1 MSHCRICG
9 ESYCK
14 KHSFLLGK
22 TRKLTEFSGSSP
34 PEIFVGRWNYPN
46 VYTGIL
52 SPEQYG
58 ETNILSSPEIWH
70 REKIQIPRILQFRNE
85 LIYGRTQSHIKKLQT
100 KFLSVLKEVAMTIY
114 SCFLEI

>member
-1 MSHCRICG
+1 MSRCRICG
-9 ESYCK
+9 EHHCK

-22 TRKLTEFSGSSP
+22 TRKLTEFSGSTP

-52 SPEQYG
+52 SPEQHG

-70 REKIQIPRILQFRNE
+70 KEKIQIPRILLWKNSK
-85 LIYGRTQSHIKKLQT
+85 SHKKT
-100 KFLSVLKEVAMTIY
+100 TNKIPIGS
-114 SCFLEI
+114 